1 MRGAPRRIWMVR
13 SKGMERAVRK
23 RERMMCYVGM
33 IVSFNQV

>member
-1 MRGAPRRIWMVR
+1 MVR